1 MFLVA
6 LLIGW
11 ILVAFAMLV
20 LCVAARRGDDGD
32 RLRSRGDAAAPHLPT
47 RLSA

>member
-1 MFLVA
+1 
-6 LLIGW
+6 
-11 ILVAFAMLV
+11 MLV

-32 RLRSRGDAAAPHLPT
+32 RARADRDTAAPHLPT